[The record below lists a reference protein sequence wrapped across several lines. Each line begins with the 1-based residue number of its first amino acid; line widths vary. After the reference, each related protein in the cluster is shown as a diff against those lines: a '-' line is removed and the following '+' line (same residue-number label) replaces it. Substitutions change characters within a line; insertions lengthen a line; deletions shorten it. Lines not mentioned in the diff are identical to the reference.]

1 MSMPLLAGVVGVGI
15 FVVIVVAVYNRFVR
29 RRYAVRSAWSDID
42 VHLKKRHDLVPGLV
56 EVVKGYAAH
65 ESTTFTKVAEMRTA
79 AMKASGLGERSRT
92 ENMLTETLKSL
103 FALAEAYPAL
113 KADAHFQTLMTQLR
127 EIEDNIEYA
136 RRYYNAAV
144 LNYNV
149 AIGVFPANLVA
160 SAFSFGPEVFFEL
173 GEPKEER
180 QPVKIAFKSGGP
192 PPD

>member
-1 MSMPLLAGVVGVGI
+1 MSLKLLAGVVGVGI
-15 FVVIVVAVYNRFVR
+15 YVVVLIFYYNRFVR
-29 RRYAVRSAWSDID
+29 RRYAARSAWADID
-42 VHLKKRHDLVPGLV
+42 VHLRKRYDLVPALV

-65 ESTTFTKVAEMRTA
+65 EHATFARVAEIRSA
-79 AMKASGLGERSRT
+79 AMRASGPGEKSRT

-149 AIGVFPANLVA
+149 AIGVFPANLSA

-173 GEPKEER
+173 GESPEAR
-180 QPVKIAFKSGGP
+180 SPVKIAFK
-192 PPD
+192 

>member
-1 MSMPLLAGVVGVGI
+1 MSLQLLAGVVGVGI
-15 FVVIVVAVYNRFVR
+15 FVVVLIFFYNRFVR
-29 RRYAVRSAWSDID
+29 RRYAARSAWADID
-42 VHLKKRHDLVPGLV
+42 VHLKKRYDLVPGLV

-65 ESTTFTKVAEMRTA
+65 ESATFAKVAEMRSA
-79 AMKASGLGERSRT
+79 AMRASGPGEKSRV

-144 LNYNV
+144 LNYNI
-149 AIGVFPANLVA
+149 AIGVFPANLTA

-173 GEPKEER
+173 GESQEAR
-180 QPVKIAFKSGGP
+180 SPVKIAFK
-192 PPD
+192 

>member
-1 MSMPLLAGVVGVGI
+1 MSMQLLAGVVGVGI
-15 FVVIVVAVYNRFVR
+15 FVVIVILFYNRFVR
-29 RRYAVRSAWSDID
+29 RRYAVRSAWADID
-42 VHLKKRHDLVPGLV
+42 VHLKKRYDLVPGLV

-65 ESTTFTKVAEMRTA
+65 ESATLTKVAEVRTV
-79 AMKASGLGERSRT
+79 AMKASGPGEKSRT

-103 FALAEAYPAL
+103 LALAEAYPAL
-113 KADAHFQTLMTQLR
+113 KADTQFQTLMTQLR

-136 RRYYNAAV
+136 RRYYNAAA

-173 GEPKEER
+173 GESKEARE
-180 QPVKIAFKSGGP
+180 PVKISFK
-192 PPD
+192 

>member
-15 FVVIVVAVYNRFVR
+15 FVIIVVFVYNRFVR
-29 RRYAVRSAWSDID
+29 RRYAVRSAWADID
-42 VHLKKRHDLVPGLV
+42 VHLKKRYDLVPGLV
-56 EVVKGYAAH
+56 EAVKGYAAH
-65 ESTTFTKVAEMRTA
+65 ESATLTKVTEVRTA
-79 AMKASGLGERSRT
+79 AMKASGPGEKSRT
-92 ENMLTETLKSL
+92 ENMLT
-103 FALAEAYPAL
+103 AYPAL

-173 GEPKEER
+173 GESKEARE
-180 QPVKIAFKSGGP
+180 PVKVTFK
-192 PPD
+192 

>member
-1 MSMPLLAGVVGVGI
+1 MSMQLLAGIVGVGI
-15 FVVIVVAVYNRFVR
+15 FVVIVIFFYNRFVR
-29 RRYAVRSAWSDID
+29 RRYAVRSAWADID
-42 VHLKKRHDLVPGLV
+42 VHLKKRYDLVPGLV

-65 ESTTFTKVAEMRTA
+65 ESATLTKVAEVRTV
-79 AMKASGLGERSRT
+79 AMKASGPGEKSRT
-92 ENMLTETLKSL
+92 ENMLTETLKSV

-113 KADAHFQTLMTQLR
+113 KADTQFQTLMTQLR

-136 RRYYNAAV
+136 RRYYNAAA

-173 GEPKEER
+173 GESKEARE
-180 QPVKIAFKSGGP
+180 PVKISFK
-192 PPD
+192 